1 MAKTIKELKEN
12 ITKEILEF
20 AKENELNTLS
30 INVSIEKKINATTDA
45 VLESFYVGDIELK
58 MYEKGL

>member
-30 INVSIEKKINATTDA
+30 INVSTEK
-45 VLESFYVGDIELK
+45 
-58 MYEKGL
+58 